1 MATAS
6 LSDKLK
12 SLGVRIGARDLPPPR
27 PRKPYPIE
35 RVVPGRFQETP
46 HGEVYVVEQRH
57 PLEHQHGCAT
67 LRVTAPLHVI
77 AEWAGE
83 PRLADVELDT
93 FAFLDTETTG
103 LAGGTG
109 TYAFLVGVGRYDGQE
124 FHLAQFFMRDPIEE
138 PALLA
143 ALTGFL
149 QPCQALV
156 TFNGKGF
163 DVPLLNTR
171 YITNGEQSPLASLAH
186 LDLLPLARR
195 LWRPRLPSRALG
207 YLEEHILGLVRDRED
222 VPGWVIP
229 SLYFGYLR
237 SGDARAMKSVFYH
250 NAVDVL
256 SLAALLSHVAELLD
270 DPFSGAVVHGLDLV
284 AMGRMFE
291 NLGRLEK
298 AVQLYERGLA
308 HDLPQ
313 EIYWDTL
320 RRLSLIQK
328 RRGNLSAA
336 VALWRRAA
344 RCGQIYAHVELAK
357 FYEHKQRD
365 HAEAAQWTHAALAL
379 VNAPD
384 FPRHERGRWQDD
396 LEHRLARLHRKLI
409 SLSPSA
415 VTQGV
420 DKTRVIGYTANTPR
434 ETAEGSGL
442 PLLSTTH

>member
-1 MATAS
+1 MDIS
-6 LSDKLK
+6 LSEKLK
-12 SLGVRIGARDLPPPR
+12 SLGVRIGVRDLPPPR

-35 RVVPGRFQETP
+35 RVMPGRFQETP
-46 HGEVYVVEQRH
+46 YGEVYVVEKRY
-57 PLEHQHGCAT
+57 PLEHRHGCAT
-67 LRVTAPLHVI
+67 LQITSPLGVI
-77 AEWAGE
+77 SEWARE
-83 PRLADVELDT
+83 PRLADVELDSFT
-93 FAFLDTETTG
+93 FLDTETTG

-109 TYAFLVGVGRYDGQE
+109 TFAFMVGVGRYDGQE

-143 ALTGFL
+143 ALTEFIR
-149 QPCQALV
+149 PCQALV

-171 YITNGEQSPLASLAH
+171 YISNGEQSPLISLAH

-207 YLEEHILGLVRDRED
+207 YLEEHILGLARTQDD

-229 SLYFGYLR
+229 GLYFGYLR

-256 SLAALLSHVAELLD
+256 SLVALLSHVTGLLD
-270 DPFSGAVVHGLDLV
+270 DPLGGAVVHGLDLV

-298 AVQLYERGLA
+298 AARLYEHGLA
-308 HDLPQ
+308 HDLPE
-313 EIYWDTL
+313 EIHWDAV
-320 RRLSLIQK
+320 RRLSFVQK
-328 RRGNLSAA
+328 RCGNLSAA
-336 VALWRRAA
+336 CASWREAA
-344 RCGQIYAHVELAK
+344 GSGQIYAHVELAK

-365 HAEAAQWTHAALAL
+365 YGEAMQWTQAAIAL

-384 FPRHERGRWQDD
+384 FPRHGRGRWLAD
-396 LEHRLARLHRKLI
+396 LEHRLARLHRKLD
-409 SLSPSA
+409 SSRCDRS
-415 VTQGV
+415 
-420 DKTRVIGYTANTPR
+420 DD
-434 ETAEGSGL
+434 
-442 PLLSTTH
+442 

>member
-35 RVVPGRFQETP
+35 RVVPGRFQETLY
-46 HGEVYVVEQRH
+46 GKVYVVEERH
-57 PLEHQHGCAT
+57 PLEHRHGCAT
-67 LRVTAPLHVI
+67 LQISAPLHII
-77 AEWAGE
+77 AEWARE
-83 PRLADVELDT
+83 PRLADAELDT

-109 TYAFLVGVGRYDGQE
+109 TYAFLVGVARYDGQE

-138 PALLA
+138 PALLT
-143 ALTGFL
+143 ALTEFL

-163 DVPLLNTR
+163 DVPLLNAR
-171 YITNGEQSPLASLAH
+171 YIANGEQSPLASLAH

-207 YLEEHILGLVRDRED
+207 YLEEYILGLIRAQGD

-237 SGDARAMKSVFYH
+237 SDDARAMKGVFYH

-256 SLAALLSHVAELLD
+256 SLAALLSHVAGLLD
-270 DPFSGAVVHGLDLV
+270 DPLSGAVVHGLDLV

-298 AVQLYERGLA
+298 AARLYERGLS
-308 HDLPQ
+308 HELP
-313 EIYWDTL
+313 EEVYWNTV
-320 RRLSLIQK
+320 RRLSFAQK
-328 RRGNLSAA
+328 RRGNLSSA
-336 VALWRRAA
+336 VALWRQAA
-344 RCGQIYAHVELAK
+344 RNGQIYAHVELAK

-365 HAEAAQWTHAALAL
+365 YAEAAQWTQAALAL
-379 VNAPD
+379 VNAPG
-384 FPRHERGRWQDD
+384 FPRHECSRWLAE
-396 LEHRLARLHRKLI
+396 LEHRLARLHRKLDRNRCDHSDDEI
-409 SLSPSA
+409 
-415 VTQGV
+415 
-420 DKTRVIGYTANTPR
+420 
-434 ETAEGSGL
+434 
-442 PLLSTTH
+442 

>member
-1 MATAS
+1 MLS

-27 PRKPYPIE
+27 PRQPYPIE
-35 RVVPGRFQETP
+35 WVVPGRFQETP
-46 HGEVYVVEQRH
+46 HGEVYLVEERH
-57 PLEHQHGCAT
+57 PLEHRHGCAT
-67 LRVTAPLHVI
+67 LQIAPPLRVI
-77 AEWAGE
+77 AEWARE
-83 PRLADVELDT
+83 PRLADVELDS

-109 TYAFLVGVGRYDGQE
+109 TFAFMVGVGRYDGQE

-143 ALTGFL
+143 ALTEFL

-163 DVPLLNTR
+163 DVPLLNAR
-171 YITNGEQSPLASLAH
+171 YITNGKQSPLASFAH

-195 LWRPRLPSRALG
+195 LWRARLPSRALG
-207 YLEEHILGLVRDRED
+207 YLEEHILGLARDQED

-256 SLAALLSHVAELLD
+256 SLAALLSHVAGLLD
-270 DPFSGAVVHGLDLV
+270 DPLNVVHGLDLV

-298 AVQLYERGLA
+298 AARLYERGLS
-308 HDLPQ
+308 HDLPE
-313 EIYWDTL
+313 EIYWDTV
-320 RRLSLIQK
+320 RRLSFTQK
-328 RRGNLSAA
+328 RRGNLTTA
-336 VALWRRAA
+336 VTLWREAA
-344 RCGQIYAHVELAK
+344 GSGQIYAHVELAK
-357 FYEHKQRD
+357 FYEHQQRD
-365 HAEAAQWTHAALAL
+365 YGEAAQWTHEALAL

-384 FPRHERGRWQDD
+384 FPRHERRRWLAD
-396 LEHRLARLHRKLI
+396 LEHRLARLHRKLGSSGRCDSCP
-409 SLSPSA
+409 SL
-415 VTQGV
+415 
-420 DKTRVIGYTANTPR
+420 K
-434 ETAEGSGL
+434 
-442 PLLSTTH
+442 

>member
-1 MATAS
+1 MTTS

-35 RVVPGRFQETP
+35 RVVPGHFQETP
-46 HGEVYVVEQRH
+46 HGQVYVVEERR
-57 PLEHQHGCAT
+57 PLEHRHGCAT
-67 LRVTAPLHVI
+67 LQITSPLHLI

-83 PRLADVELDT
+83 PRLADAELDT

-103 LAGGTG
+103 LSGGTG

-143 ALTGFL
+143 ALTEFL

-171 YITNGEQSPLASLAH
+171 YITNGERPLLASLAH

-195 LWRPRLPSRALG
+195 LWRARLPSRALG
-207 YLEEHILGLVRDRED
+207 YLEEHILGLVRAQED

-237 SGDARAMKSVFYH
+237 SGDARSMKGVFYH

-256 SLAALLSHVAELLD
+256 SLAALLSHIAGLLD
-270 DPFSGAVVHGLDLV
+270 DPLGGAAVHGLDLV
-284 AMGRMFE
+284 AIGKLHE
-291 NLGRLEK
+291 ALGNLER
-298 AVQLYERGLA
+298 AAQLYQHGLTRNLPEEA
-308 HDLPQ
+308 H
-313 EIYWDTL
+313 WDAV
-320 RRLSLIQK
+320 RRLSFAQK
-328 RRGNLSAA
+328 RCGNLGAA
-336 VALWRRAA
+336 CASWREAA
-344 RCGQIYAHVELAK
+344 GSGQIYAHVELAK
-357 FYEHKQRD
+357 FYEHQQRD
-365 HAEAAQWTHAALAL
+365 YAEAAQWTQMAIAL

-384 FPRHERGRWQDD
+384 FPRHERNRWRAD
-396 LEHRLARLHRKLI
+396 LEHRLARLQRKL
-409 SLSPSA
+409 
-415 VTQGV
+415 
-420 DKTRVIGYTANTPR
+420 DKNRCNHSDDESR
-434 ETAEGSGL
+434 
-442 PLLSTTH
+442 

>member
-46 HGEVYVVEQRH
+46 YGEVYVVEQRY
-57 PLEHQHGCAT
+57 PLGHRHGCAT
-67 LRVTAPLHVI
+67 LQITAPLGII

-83 PRLADVELDT
+83 PRLADTELDT

-109 TYAFLVGVGRYDGQE
+109 TYAFLVGVARYDGQE

-143 ALTGFL
+143 ALTEFL

-163 DVPLLNTR
+163 DAPLLNAR

-195 LWRPRLPSRALG
+195 LWRARLPSRALG
-207 YLEEHILGLVRDRED
+207 YLEEHILGLVRDQED
-222 VPGWVIP
+222 VPGWMIP
-229 SLYFGYLR
+229 GLYFGYLR
-237 SGDARAMKSVFYH
+237 SGDARSMKSVFYH
-250 NAVDVL
+250 NAIDVL
-256 SLAALLSHVAELLD
+256 SLAALLNHVAGMFD
-270 DPFSGAVVHGLDLV
+270 DPLGGAVVHGLDLV
-284 AMGRMFE
+284 SMGKLYGD
-291 NLGRLEK
+291 LGHLER
-298 AVQLYERGLA
+298 AAQLYEHGLA
-308 HDLPQ
+308 RDLP
-313 EIYWDTL
+313 EEAHWDAV
-320 RRLSLIQK
+320 RRLSFAQK
-328 RRGNLSAA
+328 RRGDLSAA
-336 VALWRRAA
+336 AALWRQAA
-344 RCGQIYAHVELAK
+344 HSGHIYAHVELAK

-365 HAEAAQWTHAALAL
+365 YAEAAQWTQAAISL
-379 VNAPD
+379 VNAPG
-384 FPRHERGRWQDD
+384 FPRHECSRWLAE
-396 LEHRLARLHRKLI
+396 LEHRLARLHRKLDRNRCDH
-409 SLSPSA
+409 SDDES
-415 VTQGV
+415 
-420 DKTRVIGYTANTPR
+420 R
-434 ETAEGSGL
+434 
-442 PLLSTTH
+442 

>member
-12 SLGVRIGARDLPPPR
+12 SLGVRMGARDLAPPR
-27 PRKPYPIE
+27 PRNPYPIE
-35 RVVPGRFQETP
+35 QVVPGRFQETR
-46 HGEVYVVEQRH
+46 HGEVYLVEKRY
-57 PLEHQHGCAT
+57 PLDHRQGCAT
-67 LRVTAPLHVI
+67 LRITAPLHVV
-77 AEWAGE
+77 AEWARE
-83 PRLADVELDT
+83 PRLGNAELDT

-143 ALTGFL
+143 ALSEFL

-156 TFNGKGF
+156 TFNGKAF
-163 DVPLLNTR
+163 DVPLLNAR
-171 YITNGEQSPLASLAH
+171 YITNGEQSPLAPLAH

-207 YLEEHILGLVRDRED
+207 YLEEHILGLARTQED

-237 SGDARAMKSVFYH
+237 SGDARSMKSVFYH
-250 NAVDVL
+250 NAMDVL
-256 SLAALLSHVAELLD
+256 SLAALLSHVAGLLD
-270 DPFSGAVVHGLDLV
+270 DPLSGAVVHGLDLV
-284 AMGRMFE
+284 AMGRVFE

-298 AVQLYERGLA
+298 AARLYERGLG
-308 HDLPQ
+308 HDLP
-313 EIYWDTL
+313 EDIYWNTV
-320 RRLSLIQK
+320 RRLSFVQK

-336 VALWRRAA
+336 VALWREAA
-344 RCGQIYAHVELAK
+344 RGGQIYPHVEVAK

-365 HAEAAQWTHAALAL
+365 YSEAAQWTHAALAL
-379 VNAPD
+379 VNALD
-384 FPRHERGRWQDD
+384 FPRHECRRWLAD
-396 LEHRLARLHRKLI
+396 LEHRLARLHRKLGGNKCGWC
-409 SLSPSA
+409 
-415 VTQGV
+415 QQWM
-420 DKTRVIGYTANTPR
+420 
-434 ETAEGSGL
+434 EE
-442 PLLSTTH
+442 